1 MLNRASSSTEVLH
14 CVLKSSAQAVPQ
26 TPEVNACL
34 KSPFTV
40 IHSWSWSW
48 SCLGNP
54 LLRKGSFGLLLRQR
68 KHFFSPP
75 PQESNTQHIAV
86 KLPKS
91 PSQTTERRGAAVPSP
106 ALQAPEEMYPIPEGV
121 CRIHNNICH
130 LQGVPKPAD
139 VGQSAVLME
148 FSFLPAESAPLCME
162 LIKYS

>member
-1 MLNRASSSTEVLH
+1 MLNRASSNTEVLH

-40 IHSWSWSW
+40 IHSWSGSWSW

-86 KLPKS
+86 KPPKSLQKGEEQQCPLQRFRLQKRCTPFQRVSAESTTTSATFKVS
-91 PSQTTERRGAAVPSP
+91 PSQ
-106 ALQAPEEMYPIPEGV
+106 QM
-121 CRIHNNICH
+121 
-130 LQGVPKPAD
+130 
-139 VGQSAVLME
+139 
-148 FSFLPAESAPLCME
+148 
-162 LIKYS
+162 

>member
-48 SCLGNP
+48 TCLGNP

-86 KLPKS
+86 RLPVPLPNYRKERS
-91 PSQTTERRGAAVPSP
+91 SSALSSASGSRRDVPRSRGCLQNPQQHLPPSRCPQASRCRTICCINGIFIPS
-106 ALQAPEEMYPIPEGV
+106 
-121 CRIHNNICH
+121 CRICSTVH
-130 LQGVPKPAD
+130 GVD
-139 VGQSAVLME
+139 
-148 FSFLPAESAPLCME
+148 
-162 LIKYS
+162 